1 MKFNLFAF
9 KGTAILMSIFIL
21 VTTNCKKDVDFPS
34 PVDPDELDTIL
45 TKIVNDSQCMDF
57 YLALKQLSFL
67 QQPTPIPAPTNVGAP
82 VTEESGNYLCTMQ
95 TVKWSPEYD
104 EMYLLDPK
112 SEAIYPTG
120 MIDANSI
127 SIGAYTPISNVERAP
142 AKISIS
148 LLTKPGDK
156 PYEMVDE
163 PSLSSV
169 RDAINILLHRV
180 AEGSTPAFINF
191 DIQEVRAREEASLG
205 IQANFSG
212 WGAKVSSSYNFD
224 TEESMSRFLIK
235 FYQKYYTIDMD
246 LPKTP
251 CAMFKEGQLPDLG
264 VFNGTSPVYVSSV
277 TYGRMVYFMV
287 ESSASSEEMKAAL
300 SASFH
305 SFGSGGG
312 IDVNYAHKQMIEQ
325 SKMSALVVGGN
336 ADSGVKA
343 VNGVNGLLD
352 FLTADGDFSATS
364 PGVPIAYTM
373 RYLKDN
379 SVARIVLN
387 SEYTIRNCE
396 EKGEERVLVAKPVG
410 SPYDGCPVRYFGD
423 DDFGGTGVQID
434 GTISLRVSDDKKAI
448 IATIYFDFDE
458 PIDNSHPNDTRARI
472 DNEKIVA
479 YELSEADK
487 NNYYISDILSDKT
500 SEIDFTQPNVA
511 GNHHPPFSGNFLSD
525 IILQADGAGDDLP
538 CVGYTD
544 DPDGRAF
551 VRTYFKSIK
560 VFVKK
565 I

>member
-1 MKFNLFAF
+1 MKFSLFALT
-9 KGTAILMSIFIL
+9 GTVLVMSFFMF
-21 VTTNCKKDVDFPS
+21 VNTSCKKDQDVFPGNLNI
-34 PVDPDELDTIL
+34 PDSIL
-45 TKIVNDSQCMDF
+45 TSIVNDTLCMDF
-57 YLALKQLSFL
+57 YLALKQLPYL
-67 QQPTPIPAPTNVGAP
+67 QQATPITNPTNVGTP

-120 MIDANSI
+120 LVDANSVP
-127 SIGAYTPISNVERAP
+127 IGAYTPITNVERAP

-156 PYEMVDE
+156 PYELVQD

-169 RDAINILLHRV
+169 RDATNILLHRV

-191 DIQEVRAREEASLG
+191 DIQEIRAREEAELG
-205 IQANFSG
+205 IQANFKG
-212 WGAKVSSSYNFD
+212 WGAKVSSSYSFE
-224 TEESMSRFLIK
+224 TEQEMSRFLVK

-251 CAMFKEGQLPDLG
+251 CSMFKDGQLPQIEN
-264 VFNGTSPVYVSSV
+264 FNGTSPVYISSV

-287 ESSASSEEMKAAL
+287 ESSSSSETMKAAL

-305 SFGSGGG
+305 KFKTGG
-312 IDVNYAHKQMIEQ
+312 DVNISYEHKQALEQ
-325 SKMSALVVGGN
+325 SHISALVVGGN
-336 ADSGVKA
+336 ADGAVQA
-343 VNGVNGLLD
+343 VNGVNGLLE

-364 PGVPIAYTM
+364 PGAPIAYTM

-396 EKGEERVLVAKPVG
+396 EKGEERILLPSTSVQ
-410 SPYDGCPVRYFGD
+410 PYDGCPELSHGD
-423 DDFGGTGVQID
+423 NEFGGTGVKVE
-434 GTISLRVSDDKKAI
+434 GSISLKISGDKKSI
-448 IATIYFDFDE
+448 IATINYLFDE
-458 PIDNSHPNDTRARI
+458 PMDDQNFDDTQA
-472 DNEKIVA
+472 KIKNQEIIA
-479 YELSEADK
+479 YELSDSDK

-500 SEIDFTQPNVA
+500 SEVDFTQPNIA
-511 GNHHPPFSGNFLSD
+511 GNHHPPFSGNFIND
-525 IILQADGAGDDLP
+525 IIIQADGAGDDLP
-538 CVGYTD
+538 CVGYTE

-551 VRTYFKSIK
+551 VRMYFKNLK

-565 I
+565 L